1 MTPSGPR
8 RFSRRRVLE
17 LALAAAAT
25 AGGGYA
31 LLLEPSEFTV
41 ERVNITAPLP
51 TGLRIGAVSDFHL
64 ADHISQQ
71 RVEAAVRHLRAEK
84 PDVIVLLGDYS
95 TAMHTESVIHRN
107 AERALEI
114 LGTLEAPL
122 GVYAIL
128 GNHDVTHKLD
138 DIATVIKRHGP
149 APLIDQAV
157 LLTTHGERFG
167 IVGLADALQMKPK
180 PRSALASI
188 PEGVPYLGLVHE
200 PDAGPKLLPD
210 AALVLSGHSHGG
222 QVRLPLI
229 GAPILPEL
237 GRRLPWGLRR
247 DGQTLVYTSR
257 GVGMVPPRIRINCR
271 PEITLITI
279 VNQGGQRPMRPQI

>member
-1 MTPSGPR
+1 MTTAVSR
-8 RFSRRRVLE
+8 RISRRRVLE

-25 AGGGYA
+25 AGGGYG

-41 ERVNITAPLP
+41 ERVDISTPLP

-71 RVEAAVRHLRAEK
+71 RVQAAVHQLRAES
-84 PDVIVLLGDYS
+84 PDLILLLGDYS

-107 AERALEI
+107 VERALEA
-114 LGTLEAPL
+114 LGKLEAPL

-138 DIATVIKRHGP
+138 DIATIIKRHGP
-149 APLIDQAV
+149 TPLIDEAV
-157 LLTTHGERFG
+157 LLSTHGERFG

-180 PRSALASI
+180 PRLALANI
-188 PEGVPYLGLVHE
+188 PTGVAYLGLVHE

-237 GRRLPWGLRR
+237 GRRFPWGLRR
-247 DGQTLVYTSR
+247 DGKTLVYTSR

-279 VNQGGQRPMRPQI
+279 VNQGGQRPMRPRV